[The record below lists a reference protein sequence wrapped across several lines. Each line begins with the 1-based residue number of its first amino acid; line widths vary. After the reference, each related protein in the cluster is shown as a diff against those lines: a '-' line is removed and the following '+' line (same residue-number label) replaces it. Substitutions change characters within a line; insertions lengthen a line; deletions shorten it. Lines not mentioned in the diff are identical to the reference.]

1 MVNSYAQW
9 LECLDIPDSNGMNAI
24 SLIFPVSFNTDILG
38 VTTGVLTDHYE
49 TGNTNINIFDIQNN
63 MFKINNDCAQSAFN
77 TDASLIILGY

>member
-1 MVNSYAQW
+1 
-9 LECLDIPDSNGMNAI
+9 MNAV

-38 VTTGVLTDHYE
+38 VTTGVLSDHYG

-77 TDASLIILGY
+77 TDASLFILGY